1 MLVKKFG
8 MEEKVTRETNRWVSC
23 LALSHLADSSTFER
37 FAHLVTRFPEFRTLV
52 HYRLR
57 FLPFP
62 ARLVCGKLWPRQPNL
77 YLACEQIGDGLF
89 IQHGF
94 ATGVDAE
101 RIGDDCWIN
110 QQVTI
115 GNTPKGKPTIG
126 NRVVVGAGAMVL
138 GPVTIGDDAVVGA
151 NATVVT
157 DVAPGSIVV
166 GPKAVELRRGAADR
180 VQD

>member
-1 MLVKKFG
+1 
-8 MEEKVTRETNRWVSC
+8 MEEKISRETRRWVTCS
-23 LALSHLADSSTFER
+23 ALGHLENASTFES
-37 FAHLVTRFPEFRTLV
+37 FAHLIARFPEFRTLV

-57 FLPFP
+57 FLSFP
-62 ARLVCGKLWPRQPNL
+62 ARLMCRRFWPGRVNL
-77 YLACEQIGDGLF
+77 FLVAEQIGDGLF

-166 GPKAVELRRGAADR
+166 GPKAVELRRGLADR